1 MQLDVVNHENKK
13 VGTVDVNDAVFGGR
27 INGDLIW
34 ESVVHANAADRSGTH
49 AAKTRAFVSG
59 TGKKPWK
66 QKGTGRAQVG
76 SSRTPLWR
84 HGGTVH
90 PPRPRSYD
98 FKLSKKVELGAL
110 RSALTE
116 KMKAGEFVVV
126 EALSA
131 TEIKTKAAAAM
142 LKQLGIT
149 GKAVLVD
156 VAADEKLSRA
166 LRNIPGVTLV
176 PSARLTA
183 RDVMGAG
190 RVVAT
195 RGALEKLQEALA

>member
-1 MQLDVVNHENKK
+1 MQLDVVNNENKK
-13 VGTVDVNDAVFGGR
+13 VGTVDVNDEVFGGR
-27 INGDLIW
+27 INGDLMW

-98 FKLSKKVELGAL
+98 FKLSKKVERGAL
-110 RSALTE
+110 RSALSE

-126 EALSA
+126 ETLSA

-149 GKAVLVD
+149 GKAVLID
-156 VAADEKLSRA
+156 VAADDKLSRS

-183 RDVMGAG
+183 REVIAAS

-195 RGALEKLQEALA
+195 RGALEKLQEALG